1 MNTETDYTPS
11 ESLANKNYSNT
22 AEEEEYMGTE
32 NVQENND
39 FENMEEQMHTDDYIN
54 LIPDYQYSEMGIS
67 NSHNNHQQT
76 QEDDRENY
84 GGKFFD
90 LLWT

>member
-11 ESLANKNYSNT
+11 ESLAKQNYLNT

-32 NVQENND
+32 NTQENNN
-39 FENMEEQMHTDDYIN
+39 FENMEEPMQTDDYIN
-54 LIPDYQYSEMGIS
+54 LIPDYQYDEMGIS

-90 LLWT
+90 WL